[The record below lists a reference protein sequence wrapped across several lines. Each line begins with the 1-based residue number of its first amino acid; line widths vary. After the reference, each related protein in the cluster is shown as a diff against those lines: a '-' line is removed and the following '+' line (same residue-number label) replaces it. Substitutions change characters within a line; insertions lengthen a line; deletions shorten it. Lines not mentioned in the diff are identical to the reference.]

1 MIGETTIEPA
11 EAPSARAQ
19 FLILTLFGDYILPRG
34 GTIWTASLLTL
45 LELLGIG
52 ERAAR
57 SALSRMSSRGWLVAR
72 KQGRRSQY
80 TLTAQ
85 GRALLEHGER
95 RLFEPPFSDWDG
107 LWRLV
112 IYSLP
117 ESKRDLRHA
126 LRGQLTW
133 LGFGPLA
140 PATWISP
147 HDRRVELEY
156 VCDELGIRTYVDIF
170 SGMAL
175 HSSPDRTLVERCW
188 DLPALAA
195 EYREFIER
203 YRPEYE
209 ACRALDAGQMERAA
223 DVCFTRRFWLTHA
236 FLPFPRKDPGLPIAL
251 LPPDWAGFAARQL
264 FDEYRRLLEP
274 YASRFVDQV
283 MRGETLANAGA
294 VL

>member
-1 MIGETTIEPA
+1 MIDETTIEPI
-11 EAPSARAQ
+11 ETPNARAQ

-34 GTIWTASLLTL
+34 GMIWTASLLAL

-57 SALSRMSSRGWLVAR
+57 SALSRMSGRGWLAAR

-95 RLFEPPFSDWDG
+95 RLFEPHFADWDG

-112 IYSLP
+112 VYSLP

-126 LRGQLTW
+126 LRGQLIW

-147 HDRRVELEY
+147 HDRRAELEY
-156 VCDELGIRTYVDIF
+156 VCDELDIRAHVDIF
-170 SGMAL
+170 SEMAL
-175 HSSPDRTLVERCW
+175 HSSSDRALVERCW
-188 DLPALAA
+188 DLLALDA
-195 EYREFIER
+195 EYREFVKR
-203 YRPEYE
+203 YQPEYQ
-209 ACRALDAGQMERAA
+209 ACRRLSAEQMERAA

-251 LPPDWAGFAARQL
+251 LPSDWAGFAARQL
-264 FDEYRRLLEP
+264 FDDYRRLLEP
-274 YASRFVDQV
+274 YAGKFVDEV
-283 MRGETLANAGA
+283 MRGETLVSEGA
-294 VL
+294 ML